1 MIFSNYKLIHN
12 FLEIPTGCQAY
23 MQALSG
29 PYYAKLFKSGKV
41 IDLVAS
47 DNTGTYNGIHIVEI
61 DKLTGNIVSQK
72 CFDTENSV
80 ADVTAMISYIDNDLI
95 TDNFVLI
102 ATSGPVGAN
111 LNLAAYTAL

>member
-1 MIFSNYKLIHN
+1 
-12 FLEIPTGCQAY
+12 
-23 MQALSG
+23 MQAFSG
-29 PYYAKLFKSGKV
+29 PYYAKLFKNGKV

-47 DNTGTYNGIHIVEI
+47 ANTGSYDGIHIVEI
-61 DKLTGNIVSQK
+61 DKNSGNIISQK

-80 ADVTAMISYIDNDLI
+80 TDVDDMVSYIDNDLI

-111 LNLAAYTAL
+111 LNPAAYTALLKIDWDTNNTYDNNN